1 MVEMLI
7 WIAVFVAS
15 LFVLIKA
22 SDYFTDSAEKI
33 GLFFGLPVF
42 IVGVTIVAI
51 GTSLPELISSIFAVL
66 RNSSEIVVGNVVGS
80 NITNIFLILCI
91 ASIVG
96 KKLKI
101 TYELTHVDLPILVGS
116 AFLFAAMIWDGVFT
130 LPEALLSIVGI
141 IIYFLYTVNSER
153 EYKDVEIKKEMK
165 EELRKKKKLDI
176 KTIAILVVSAVFI
189 FIGARYTIE
198 SVIELSEIFNLGKE
212 IIAVSA
218 VALGTSL
225 PELAVSITAVRKG
238 KPEIAVGNIL
248 GSNIFNTFVVM
259 GISALFGVLIIPQ
272 GILTFALPMMLIATL
287 MFFFITQTK
296 EVTKWEG
303 YLLLLFYVFFIGKVF
318 NLF

>member
-1 MVEMLI
+1 MVEILI

-33 GLFFGLPVF
+33 GLFFGLPAF

-66 RNSSEIVVGNVVGS
+66 RNSSEIVVGNVIGS
-80 NITNIFLILCI
+80 NITNIFLILGI
-91 ASIVG
+91 AAIVG

-116 AFLFAAMIWDGVFT
+116 AFLFAAMIWDGVFS
-130 LPEALLSIVGI
+130 LGEALLSIVGI

-176 KTIAILVVSAVFI
+176 KTIAILVLSAVFI

-259 GISALFGVLIIPQ
+259 GVSALFGVLIIPQ
-272 GILTFALPMMLIATL
+272 SILTFALPMMLIATL

-303 YLLLLFYVFFIGKVF
+303 YLLLL
-318 NLF
+318 

>member
-1 MVEMLI
+1 MLEMLI

-22 SDYFTDSAEKI
+22 SGYFTDSAEKI
-33 GLFFGLPVF
+33 GIFFGLPAF

-66 RNSSEIVVGNVVGS
+66 KNSSEIVVGNVVGS
-80 NITNIFLILCI
+80 NITNILLILALAAI
-91 ASIVG
+91 IG

-101 TYELTHVDLPILVGS
+101 TFELIHVDLPILVGS

-153 EYKDVEIKKEMK
+153 EHKDAEIKKEMK

-189 FIGARYTIE
+189 FIGAKYTIE
-198 SVIELSEIFNLGKE
+198 SVIKLSEIFNLGKE

-238 KPEIAVGNIL
+238 KPEIAVGNVL

-259 GISALFGVLIIPQ
+259 GVPAFFGALIIPQ
-272 GILTFALPMMLIATL
+272 SILTFGLPMMLIATL
-287 MFFFITQTK
+287 LFFFITQEK
-296 EVTKWEG
+296 EITKWEG
-303 YLLLLFYVFFIGKVF
+303 YLLLLFYVFFIGK
-318 NLF
+318 LFSLF

>member
-1 MVEMLI
+1 MLEILI

-22 SDYFTDSAEKI
+22 SGYFTHSAEKI

-80 NITNIFLILCI
+80 NITNIFLILGI
-91 ASIVG
+91 AAIVG

-101 TYELTHVDLPILVGS
+101 TYELIHVDLPILVGS

-141 IIYFLYTVNSER
+141 IIYFLYTINSEKR
-153 EYKDVEIKKEMK
+153 HEDVEIKKEMK
-165 EELRKKKKLDI
+165 EELRKKKKLDT

-189 FIGARYTIE
+189 FIGAKYTIE
-198 SVIELSEIFNLGKE
+198 SVIKLSEIFNLGKE
-212 IIAVSA
+212 IIAISV

-225 PELAVSITAVRKG
+225 PELAVSITAVRKR

-259 GISALFGVLIIPQ
+259 GVPAFFGALIIPQ
-272 GILTFALPMMLIATL
+272 SILSFGLPMMLIVTL
-287 MFFFITQTK
+287 MFFFITQEK
-296 EVTKWEG
+296 EITKWEG
-303 YLLLLFYVFFIGKVF
+303 YLLLLFYVFFIGKLF